1 MKKSSEIFEEHI
13 NNLIEYTTKLKD
25 ISKDLSREIEECHH
39 KDLEALGVMRSIYNE
54 IFDDL
59 CLIVK
64 NTMKS
69 AMESKIKG
77 DNISDNSI
85 TGE

>member
-1 MKKSSEIFEEHI
+1 MKKPNEIFEEHI
-13 NNLIEYTTKLKD
+13 NNLIEYITKLKD
-25 ISKDLSREIEECHH
+25 MSKDLSREIEQCHH
-39 KDLEALGVMRSIYNE
+39 KDLETLGLMRTIYNE

-69 AMESKIKG
+69 AMKSKIKG